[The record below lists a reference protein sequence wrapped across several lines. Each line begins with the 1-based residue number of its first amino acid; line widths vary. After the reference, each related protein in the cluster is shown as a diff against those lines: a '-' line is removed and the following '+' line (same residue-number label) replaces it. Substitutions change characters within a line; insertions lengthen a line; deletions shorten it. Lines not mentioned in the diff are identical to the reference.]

1 MSDSGNS
8 RLSNKNTNH
17 EDFSWDTLEKIKTQI
32 NFLKTSKFVIK
43 INCPDFFLF
52 PHVKIPFYQKV
63 EITK

>member
-32 NFLKTSKFVIK
+32 NFLKTSKFV
-43 INCPDFFLF
+43 PEL
-52 PHVKIPFYQKV
+52 
-63 EITK
+63 